1 MYYTLKHQAK
11 FGVPVVAEQQ
21 LEVFLT
27 SVLMA
32 TKAPPRAAKH
42 SEWRELMEHMSR
54 VSCDAY
60 RAVVFKHPHFIDYF
74 RNATPEEELGNLN
87 IGSRPARRRKGG
99 GVETLRAIPWIFAWY
114 ARLDRSDHSHH
125 MSLHTGHRAAWHCQH
140 GWAWPTQSA
149 TPLRRA
155 ACQTCRRC
163 TLTGRFSPRPST
175 SSP

>member
-1 MYYTLKHQAK
+1 MCMLLYHVLHGTQAK

-27 SVLMA
+27 SVLLA

-60 RAVVFKHPHFIDYF
+60 RSIVFKHPHFIDYF

-114 ARLDRSDHSHH
+114 
-125 MSLHTGHRAAWHCQH
+125 C
-140 GWAWPTQSA
+140 
-149 TPLRRA
+149 
-155 ACQTCRRC
+155 
-163 TLTGRFSPRPST
+163 
-175 SSP
+175 